1 MHYLELAHEA
11 QLHREAYIAVLN
23 GLLQT
28 TAAKRT
34 FAQSI
39 GITQQYLSYLLNPF
53 DRTPSP
59 EVVAFRRGDS
69 LGAGLRTRREQ
80 KFALKLKY
88 THLDPS
94 LLSLVM

>member
-11 QLHREAYIAVLN
+11 QLHREAYIALLD

-28 TAAKRT
+28 ITAKRH
-34 FAQSI
+34 FAQRV
-39 GITQQYLSYLLNPF
+39 GITPQYLSYLLNPF

-69 LGAGLRTRREQ
+69 LGTGPRTRREQ